1 MDNILV
7 NSECSFP
14 RLCENPVPA
23 MWTHTYVNM
32 HSETSALS
40 PISSRTSV
48 WGLGTKLLLFFFFPS
63 SSFLLCSHCFIV
75 SANYFFFPT
84 ICLLFSFS
92 LQASNL
98 DLEDSLGCQATS
110 FSLFKFSGKNVAHP
124 FILSPWQVWAHSQDG
139 SYQALSS

>member
-1 MDNILV
+1 MDYIHD
-7 NSECSFP
+7 NSECSFL
-14 RLCENPVPA
+14 RLREDPVPA
-23 MWTHTYVNM
+23 MCTCTYVKM

-48 WGLGTKLLLFFFFPS
+48 WGLGTKLLLFFFF
-63 SSFLLCSHCFIV
+63 FLLLPSFFVPIV
-75 SANYFFFPT
+75 SANFLFFFPPS